1 MDPRTQLVSTRTVK
15 RVGDDARMF
24 RLRSWGRTPATI
36 SVGMAR
42 TGSLV
47 VTIVV
52 RSQGRAVSDKAALTG
67 LAAAVN
73 DLCGTEGAAACAGRA
88 RARTSLPLDIGTPPG
103 LLSVVDL
110 PPVAAVRGPW
120 VGTDPER
127 ARNNYAAT
135 RCDRTTFQGQGIS
148 RALTRT
154 FLFPETP
161 NASQLGLTQTVGS
174 MDKGAARKFVALVR
188 TRIRQCGQ
196 ANLGT
201 SVTQLA
207 STSSKKR
214 DLSVWSLSIELND
227 RQSFPFLMA
236 IVRDGTAVSQLG
248 FAPDRNMTMSRADFV
263 ALSRRVMERLEALD
277 AKD

>member
-1 MDPRTQLVSTRTVK
+1 M
-15 RVGDDARMF
+15 
-24 RLRSWGRTPATI
+24 
-36 SVGMAR
+36 
-42 TGSLV
+42 
-47 VTIVV
+47 
-52 RSQGRAVSDKAALTG
+52 
-67 LAAAVN
+67 
-73 DLCGTEGAAACAGRA
+73 
-88 RARTSLPLDIGTPPG
+88 PPG
-103 LLSVVDL
+103 LLSAVDL
-110 PPVAAVRGPW
+110 PPVSAVRGPW

-135 RCDRTTFQGQGIS
+135 RCDRTTFQGKGIS

-174 MDKGAARKFVALVR
+174 MKQAAARRFVETVR
-188 TRIRQCGQ
+188 TRIRECGR

-207 STSSKKR
+207 SVSSKAT

-248 FAPDRNMTMSRADFV
+248 FAPDRNMTMSRTDFI
-263 ALSRRVMERLEALD
+263 ALSRRVLERLASLRSRG
-277 AKD
+277 